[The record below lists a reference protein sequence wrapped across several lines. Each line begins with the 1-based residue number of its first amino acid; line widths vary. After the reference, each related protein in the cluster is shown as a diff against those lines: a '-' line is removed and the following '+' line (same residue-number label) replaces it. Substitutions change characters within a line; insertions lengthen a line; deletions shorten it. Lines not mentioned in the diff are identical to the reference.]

1 MRDLQSKELLVNI
14 RNDEQL
20 GRTFLEGLPRKNF
33 TSLNPHLLIDNGEK
47 NFFGREGS
55 KWFDSLRRSPQ
66 KVLPNCPPLP
76 QYFKDNI
83 IS

>member
-20 GRTFLEGLPRKNF
+20 GRTILEGLPRKNF

-47 NFFGREGS
+47 NFSWERGFEMVRIPLTITP
-55 KWFDSLRRSPQ
+55 KSPAQ
-66 KVLPNCPPLP
+66 LSTITAI
-76 QYFKDNI
+76 F
-83 IS
+83 